1 MCDVPGEKEEVRGG
15 GGGGEV
21 FFFVNLP
28 EIFSL
33 SAVYKLHIFVIRDQF
48 ILRVRIRIRSKPF
61 HQGTTA

>member
-1 MCDVPGEKEEVRGG
+1 MCDVPGEKEEEP
-15 GGGGEV
+15 GGGEV